1 MKTAAALTEK
11 RRFWQQHVQQARL
24 HSGSLA
30 DYAKQYQLNANTLY
44 YWVGKLEYKTPI
56 KKSDSEPVSFSAVQ
70 VSLPAP
76 APAPAP
82 APTTHYSLQ
91 LSPRATLHFT
101 VLPDPQ
107 WLAELCRQMD
117 VYA

>member
-11 RRFWQQHVQQARL
+11 RRFWQQHVQQARS

-30 DYAKQYQLNANTLY
+30 DYAKQRQLNANTLY
-44 YWVGKLEYKTPI
+44 YWVGKLKHKTTI

-76 APAPAP
+76 AP
-82 APTTHYSLQ
+82 TTHYSLQ
-91 LSPRATLHFT
+91 LSPRVALHFT
-101 VLPDPQ
+101 VLPDPK
-107 WLAELCRQMD
+107 WLVELCRQME
-117 VYA
+117 ACA